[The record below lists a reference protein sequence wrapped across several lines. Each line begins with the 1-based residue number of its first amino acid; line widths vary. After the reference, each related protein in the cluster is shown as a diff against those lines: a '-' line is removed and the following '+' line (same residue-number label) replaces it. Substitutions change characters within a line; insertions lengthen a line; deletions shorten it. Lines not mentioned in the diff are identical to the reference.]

1 MFLIFNKYNY
11 KQIINKIH
19 AQNQRMKS
27 LKTHEIKCQRSQ

>member
-11 KQIINKIH
+11 KQSVNKIH

-27 LKTHEIKCQRSQ
+27 TKMHEMK